1 MKPASIYLV
10 LPFIALCSVLPGCAT
25 APMTVPLLPQ
35 SDPAVEESYVIES
48 GDVLA
53 IKFYYAQDLS
63 DVVTVRPDGMISLQ
77 LVDDVQAAG
86 LTPQELDDQLT
97 DLYRDQLPDRPD
109 VSVIV
114 QESAGRRVY
123 ITGEV
128 EKPGE
133 LPLRSKMSLFQAISA
148 AGGFKDT
155 ANKNTVLVIRQDQN
169 GTPSVFRANL
179 STFNVASAEA
189 TSHVLLQPRDTVYVV
204 KSGIA
209 EANLAVDQYVR
220 KLLLFNGLSIG
231 AQAIYD
237 INGNDNNF

>member
-1 MKPASIYLV
+1 MKRTLISTLS
-10 LPFIALCSVLPGCAT
+10 LLALCCAIPGCAGV
-25 APMTVPLLPQ
+25 PPTVPLLPQ
-35 SDPAVEESYVIES
+35 ASPDSFYTIEP

-53 IKFYYAQDLS
+53 IKFYYAQELS
-63 DVVTVRPDGMISLQ
+63 DSVTVRPDGMISLQ

-86 LTPQELDDQLT
+86 LTPAELDDTLT
-97 DLYRDQLPDRPD
+97 DLYREQLPDQPD

-114 QESAGRRVY
+114 QEFAGRRVY

-133 LPLRSKMSLFQAISA
+133 LPLRNNMSLLQAVSA

-155 ANKNTVLVIRQDQN
+155 ANKQTVLVVRQNDKS
-169 GTPSVFRANL
+169 GTDVFRANL
-179 STFNVASAEA
+179 SSINIASPEG
-189 TSHVLLQPRDTVYVV
+189 TGHVLLQPRDTVYVV

-220 KLLLFNGLSIG
+220 RLLMFNGVSLG
-231 AQAIYD
+231 AQAIYN